1 MRVVMLGRRLVAWL
15 RARDPGLGA
24 TRRAARTAIV
34 MPTLF
39 AFCAKV
45 LHAPTVAT
53 FAAFGAFAMLLLVDF
68 PGSKVQRLRA
78 QVQLAIAWLVLVSV
92 GTLAGRSVWTAVVT
106 TAVVGFV
113 VLFSGVVSSVLAG
126 AGTSL
131 LLAFIL
137 SVATPGPL
145 AMLPDRLAGVAIA
158 AAGAILAVR
167 FLWPRPW
174 VDPLAAPAA
183 RVCRA
188 AAAQLR
194 SEARDTLEVC
204 AVRTERTAALIDEL
218 RRTFTATPYRPTG
231 LSTGSRALVRLVDEL
246 TWLSAILG
254 DSRPAV
260 LPGSDTE
267 SAAVH
272 LAAADVLE
280 RSAELLED
288 PRLAVG
294 GLAEATRVLRD
305 AVTGLEEGAV
315 ARLPSAYGSPAAL
328 MGSLN
333 VSFRAQEIGF
343 AVMLIAQ
350 NVESARIAD
359 QRSWTDRLLGREPRS
374 LTGPV
379 TSAAERAA
387 AHLERH
393 SVWLHN
399 SIRGAA
405 GLAAAV
411 ALANLTGVQHGFW
424 VILGTLSVLRSNALN
439 TGQNAYRAVGGT
451 VVGSLIGAGLLF
463 VIGDNSVVLW
473 ILLPV
478 AVLIA
483 GIVPAAIS
491 FATGQAAFTV
501 TLVILFNIAQPE
513 GWSLILFR
521 IEDIAL
527 GCAVSLLVGL
537 LFWPRGASTAVG
549 KALAEAYVDS
559 AQYLVGVVA
568 YAVSCCGPGPSAPQD
583 GRRAAAAARRLDDTF
598 RTYLTERGAK
608 PVPLSEM
615 TALVTGVVG
624 IRLAADAVLEL
635 WERYADGRP
644 PSDDRAAAQSAL
656 LASAD
661 RLLQWYATLA
671 RSVDG
676 QGPVPDPLEHD
687 HETKARLI
695 DAVRRDLYDR
705 DGQATPTAI
714 RILWTHSHL
723 EAIRRLQP
731 ALASAA
737 KRTTDHGMLL
747 GTGPSYDHRTGD
759 GEHAASS
766 GDHAADDPDS
776 ERLR

>member
-1 MRVVMLGRRLVAWL
+1 
-15 RARDPGLGA
+15 
-24 TRRAARTAIV
+24 
-34 MPTLF
+34 MPVLF
-39 AFCAKV
+39 AFCAVV
-45 LHAPTVAT
+45 LQAPAVAT

-68 PGSKVQRLRA
+68 SGSMVQRIRA
-78 QVQLAIAWLVLVSV
+78 QVQLALAWLVLVSL
-92 GTLAGRSVWTAVVT
+92 GTVAGRSVWSAIMA

-137 SVATPGPL
+137 SVSTPAPL
-145 AMLPDRLAGVAIA
+145 STLPDRLAGVSIA
-158 AAGAILAVR
+158 AVAAV
-167 FLWPRPW
+167 FAVWLLWPKPW
-174 VDPLAAPAA
+174 ADPLAAPAA

-194 SEARDTLEVC
+194 SEARDSIEVC
-204 AVRTERTAALIDEL
+204 AVRTEQTATLIDEL

-246 TWLSAILG
+246 TWLSAILDDPG
-254 DSRPAV
+254 PAAPPV
-260 LPGSDTE
+260 DDAE

-272 LAAADVLE
+272 LAAAEVLE
-280 RSAELLED
+280 RCAEVLED
-288 PRLAVG
+288 PKLDGLSAAKDVLQDAVASLEERAVG
-294 GLAEATRVLRD
+294 
-305 AVTGLEEGAV
+305 
-315 ARLPSAYGSPAAL
+315 RLPSTYGSPADL
-328 MGSLN
+328 LGRLN
-333 VSFRAQEIGF
+333 VPFRAQEIAFG
-343 AVMLIAQ
+343 VLLIAQ
-350 NVESARIAD
+350 NVETARIAD
-359 QRSWTDRLLGREPRS
+359 QRSWTDRLLGREPQS
-374 LTGPV
+374 LAGPV
-379 TSAAERAA
+379 VSAAERAA
-387 AHLERH
+387 AHLESH

-451 VVGSLIGAGLLF
+451 VVGSIVGAALLLL
-463 VIGDNSVVLW
+463 IGDNQVVLW
-473 ILLPV
+473 VLLPL
-478 AVLIA
+478 AVLLA

-513 GWSLILFR
+513 GWSLLLFR

-559 AQYLVGVVA
+559 AQYLVSVVG
-568 YAVSCCGPGPSAPQD
+568 YAVSCCAPGPPAPQD

-644 PSDDRAAAQSAL
+644 PSDDRAAAQATL
-656 LASAD
+656 VASAD
-661 RLLQWYATLA
+661 RLLQWYSALA
-671 RSVDG
+671 AALDG
-676 QGPVPDPLEHD
+676 QGRVPEPLPHD
-687 HETKARLI
+687 LVGKRRLVE
-695 DAVRRDLYDR
+695 AVRQDLYDA

-714 RILWTHSHL
+714 RILWTNAHL
-723 EAIRRLQP
+723 DVVRRLQP
-731 ALASAA
+731 SLALAAG
-737 KRTTDHGMLL
+737 RTSTAPVEQPDAR
-747 GTGPSYDHRTGD
+747 GTKLVR
-759 GEHAASS
+759 
-766 GDHAADDPDS
+766 
-776 ERLR
+776 R